1 MAQREALRELQAR
14 LAERLQQ
21 VHGDVRTA
29 RWLAVDCGRHG
40 FLFPLSGAGEIFT
53 AGSLTPLSHTKP
65 WFLGVANLRGALH
78 GVFDLTVFLGL
89 EPRSL
94 AREHAQIVAF
104 NASLGS
110 HSAVLVHRLAGL
122 RHPEQMT
129 PDPDDAGPRPT
140 FAGPRYVD
148 AQGRSWQEIDLAEL
162 ARHEEFLAIA
172 R

>member
-1 MAQREALRELQAR
+1 
-14 LAERLQQ
+14 
-21 VHGDVRTA
+21 
-29 RWLAVDCGRHG
+29 
-40 FLFPLSGAGEIFT
+40 
-53 AGSLTPLSHTKP
+53 
-65 WFLGVANLRGALH
+65 
-78 GVFDLTVFLGL
+78 
-89 EPRSL
+89 
-94 AREHAQIVAF
+94 
-104 NASLGS
+104 
-110 HSAVLVHRLAGL
+110 VHRLAGL